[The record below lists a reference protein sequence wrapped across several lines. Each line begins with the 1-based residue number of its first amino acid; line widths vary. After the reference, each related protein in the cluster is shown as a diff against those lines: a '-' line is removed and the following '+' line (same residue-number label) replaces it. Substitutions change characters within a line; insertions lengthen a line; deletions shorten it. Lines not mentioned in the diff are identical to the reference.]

1 MSHRIRKTT
10 WILAAAM
17 LAACGGGG
25 NEHPLPA
32 NSTMQIS
39 PTEISWE
46 ITPDAG
52 CPTQDPNFYNDE
64 TVTVSVLDSKGRPL
78 GRVGLFIDVDLS
90 GTTFSGLEPRVAL
103 YDDLN
108 GNGKV
113 DHPAELVSS
122 DTDGGFFTET
132 GEFTGSKTVFVRVYL
147 SCTYKATLSVTAGYL
162 SASMP
167 IDVKA
172 MP

>member
-1 MSHRIRKTT
+1 MSYRMRKTT
-10 WILAAAM
+10 WILAAVT
-17 LAACGGGG
+17 LSACGGGG

-52 CPTQDPNFYNDE
+52 CPTQDPNFYND
-64 TVTVSVLDSKGRPL
+64 D
-78 GRVGLFIDVDLS
+78 
-90 GTTFSGLEPRVAL
+90 SGLEPRVAL

-147 SCTYKATLSVTAGYL
+147 SCTYKATLSASAGYL